1 MGQLKNPK
9 VKVKRSDMTKVKDSA
24 NEGQNKMKVTQRD
37 IKGVTCEEKSGVQ
50 EKWYGVVEVS
60 LLQTA
65 LVTREEQVRLDA
77 FALLCENQKTSE
89 TIESVEINLIK
100 SFIPDNLNNQNP
112 AFRQQFISLVKKVCC
127 NIINVLLPYCS
138 FILKICTFGL

>member
-9 VKVKRSDMTKVKDSA
+9 VKIKDSA
-24 NEGQNKMKVTQRD
+24 NEGQHKMRVTQRD
-37 IKGVTCEEKSGVQ
+37 VKGVTCEEKSGVQ

-65 LVTREEQVRLDA
+65 LMTREEQVRLDA

-127 NIINVLLPYCS
+127 KILNVQLPYCS
-138 FILKICTFGL
+138 FIQKICTFGL